1 MVRDKFT
8 FYADWVEAL
17 RILPPEDFKAAF
29 MAMAELALYDKAPQD
44 TLQGFS
50 AVVYSMAERQLVSNA
65 KRYDGAQKGGVSK
78 ALRQCHHGNA
88 TEKNSAYATE
98 KSSAYGT
105 KKSSAYATEKSSAY
119 GTKDKQ
125 NTKQEEK
132 NTNSTKEKK
141 KVNKEKEKTELIE
154 KDMIVVK
161 EDRGVGKGEK
171 TQPPKSNAVEVRA
184 TANALCT
191 PHPQELMENRK
202 KKFMQDVA
210 AFTGHYPAQMLTDF
224 FNYWTEPNKSKTKM
238 RFEIER
244 TWSMSL
250 RLTRW
255 AMNCKNDKQQ
265 KQNSND
271 TSRTAD
277 WANSIMQDMADYHS
291 GKL

>member
-29 MAMAELALYDKAPQD
+29 MAMAELALYDKAPQE
-44 TLQGFS
+44 TLQGFP

-65 KRYDGAQKGGVSK
+65 KRYDGAQQGGVSK
-78 ALRQCHHGNA
+78 ALRQCHHGN
-88 TEKNSAYATE
+88 ATE

-132 NTNSTKEKK
+132 NTNNTKEKK
-141 KVNKEKEKTELIE
+141 KVNKEKEKTDSIK
-154 KDMIVVK
+154 KDMIVVR
-161 EDRGVGKGEK
+161 EDRGAGKGEK

-210 AFTGHYPAQMLTDF
+210 AFTGRYPAQMLTDF

-255 AMNCKNDKQQ
+255 AMNCKNNKQQ

>member
-29 MAMAELALYDKAPQD
+29 MAMAELALYDKAPQE

-88 TEKNSAYATE
+88 TEK
-98 KSSAYGT
+98 
-105 KKSSAYATEKSSAY
+105 SSAY

-132 NTNSTKEKK
+132 NTNNTKEKK
-141 KVNKEKEKTELIE
+141 KVNKEKEKTDSIE

-161 EDRGVGKGEK
+161 EDRGAGKGEK

-210 AFTGHYPAQMLTDF
+210 AFTGRYPAQMLTDF

>member
-1 MVRDKFT
+1 MVREKFT

-88 TEKNSAYATE
+88 TKAMAQKNVLPMAQKE
-98 KSSAYGT
+98 
-105 KKSSAYATEKSSAY
+105 
-119 GTKDKQ
+119 KQ
-125 NTKQEEK
+125 NTLQEEK
-132 NTNSTKEKK
+132 NTNNTKEKK
-141 KVNKEKEKTELIE
+141 KVNKEKEKTDSFE
-154 KDMIVVK
+154 KDMIAK
-161 EDRGVGKGEK
+161 REDRGVGKGEK
-171 TQPPKSNAVEVRA
+171 TQPPESNAAEVRA

-210 AFTGHYPAQMLTDF
+210 AFTGRYPAQMLTDF

>member
-50 AVVYSMAERQLVSNA
+50 AVMYSMAERQLVSNA

-105 KKSSAYATEKSSAY
+105 K
-119 GTKDKQ
+119 DKQ

-132 NTNSTKEKK
+132 NTNNTKEKK
-141 KVNKEKEKTELIE
+141 KVNKEKEKTDSIE

-161 EDRGVGKGEK
+161 EDRGARKGEK
-171 TQPPKSNAVEVRA
+171 TQPPESNAVEVRA

-210 AFTGHYPAQMLTDF
+210 AFTGRYPAQMLTDF

>member
-1 MVRDKFT
+1 MVREKFT

-65 KRYDGAQKGGVSK
+65 KRYDGAKRGG
-78 ALRQCHHGNA
+78 APTDNTNA
-88 TEKNSAYATE
+88 KKQPLVEIKKQPLVEIKNNHWLKE
-98 KSSAYGT
+98 
-105 KKSSAYATEKSSAY
+105 
-119 GTKDKQ
+119 KQ
-125 NTKQEEK
+125 NTLQEEK
-132 NTNSTKEKK
+132 NTNNTKEKK
-141 KVNKEKEKTELIE
+141 KVNKEKEKTDSFE
-154 KDMIVVK
+154 KDMIAK
-161 EDRGVGKGEK
+161 REDRGVGKGEK
-171 TQPPKSNAVEVRA
+171 TQPPESNAAEVRA

-210 AFTGHYPAQMLTDF
+210 AFTGRYPAQMLTDF

>member
-1 MVRDKFT
+1 M
-8 FYADWVEAL
+8 
-17 RILPPEDFKAAF
+17 
-29 MAMAELALYDKAPQD
+29 
-44 TLQGFS
+44 
-50 AVVYSMAERQLVSNA
+50 
-65 KRYDGAQKGGVSK
+65 AQK
-78 ALRQCHHGNA
+78 
-88 TEKNSAYATE
+88 E
-98 KSSAYGT
+98 
-105 KKSSAYATEKSSAY
+105 
-119 GTKDKQ
+119 KQ
-125 NTKQEEK
+125 NTLQEEK
-132 NTNSTKEKK
+132 NTNNTKEKK
-141 KVNKEKEKTELIE
+141 KVNKEKEKKDLIE
-154 KDMIVVK
+154 KDMIAK
-161 EDRGVGKGEK
+161 REDWGVGKGEK
-171 TQPPKSNAVEVRA
+171 TQPPKNNAVEVRA

-210 AFTGHYPAQMLTDF
+210 AFTGRYPAQMLTDF

>member
-1 MVRDKFT
+1 MVREKFT

-50 AVVYSMAERQLVSNA
+50 AVVYSMAARKIVSNA
-65 KRYDGAQKGGVSK
+65 KRCDGARKGGVSK
-78 ALRQCHHGNA
+78 ALRQCHHGNVTMA
-88 TEKNSAYATE
+88 QQNVLPMPQQNVLPMAQ
-98 KSSAYGT
+98 
-105 KKSSAYATEKSSAY
+105 
-119 GTKDKQ
+119 KDKQ

-154 KDMIVVK
+154 KDMIVVR
-161 EDRGVGKGEK
+161 EDRGAGKGEK

-184 TANALCT
+184 TATALCT

-210 AFTGHYPAQMLTDF
+210 AFTGRYPAQMLTDF
-224 FNYWTEPNKSKTKM
+224 FDYWTEPNKSKTKM

-255 AMNCKNDKQQ
+255 AMNCKNDKQL
-265 KQNSND
+265 KLNSND

>member
-88 TEKNSAYATE
+88 TEK
-98 KSSAYGT
+98 SSAYGT
-105 KKSSAYATEKSSAY
+105 KKSSAY

-141 KVNKEKEKTELIE
+141 KVNKEKEKTDSIE

-161 EDRGVGKGEK
+161 ENRGAGKGEK

>member
-8 FYADWVEAL
+8 FYVDWVEAL

-88 TEKNSAYATE
+88 TEK
-98 KSSAYGT
+98 
-105 KKSSAYATEKSSAY
+105 SSAY

-154 KDMIVVK
+154 KDMIVVRK
-161 EDRGVGKGEK
+161 DRGMGEEEK
-171 TQPPKSNAVEVRA
+171 TQPPESNAVEVRA

-210 AFTGHYPAQMLTDF
+210 AFTGRYPAQMLTDF
-224 FNYWTEPNKSKTKM
+224 FNYWTEPNKSQTKM

>member
-1 MVRDKFT
+1 MSREKFT

-29 MAMAELALYDKAPQD
+29 MAMAELALYDKVSQD
-44 TLQGFS
+44 TLQGMS
-50 AVVYSMAERQLVSNA
+50 AVVYFMAERQLVSDAKKHDGA
-65 KRYDGAQKGGVSK
+65 KRGGAPT
-78 ALRQCHHGNA
+78 GNTNA
-88 TEKNSAYATE
+88 EKKQPLAEKKQPLVEEKKQPLVEEKKQPLAEKNNHWLKE
-98 KSSAYGT
+98 KKNT
-105 KKSSAYATEKSSAY
+105 LQEE
-119 GTKDKQ
+119 Q
-125 NTKQEEK
+125 NT
-132 NTNSTKEKK
+132 NNIKEKK
-141 KVNKEKEKTELIE
+141 KVNKEKKKTDSIE
-154 KDMIVVK
+154 KDMIAK
-161 EDRGVGKGEK
+161 REDRGVGKEEEK
-171 TQPPKSNAVEVRA
+171 QPQKNKAVEVRA

-210 AFTGHYPAQMLTDF
+210 AYTGRYPAEMLTDF

-255 AMNCKNDKQQ
+255 AMNCKNDEKQ